1 MGLRGAAWGPMM
13 FINGSLVSSGP
24 AWQNSVL
31 EGHFHALVASLQCWV
46 RPRAQK
52 VYPSEPSLQ
61 AEGLPSPAVCGTL
74 FSLCTAC
81 PAEAMRLLW
90 LLPQTLSSSPRSMQH
105 VPPRFLCPW
114 KHYMQLFIHS
124 MSTKPHYKAA
134 GIQLG
139 SKQKRPCSQG
149 AYTLTGKCI
158 HERQC
163 SAMVYSQLRCPGACA
178 RGVQTVLSGPQGSL
192 VKVKSEL
199 QPEDK
204 MLM

>member
-1 MGLRGAAWGPMM
+1 M

-24 AWQNSVL
+24 SCQNSIL
-31 EGHFHALVASLQCWV
+31 EGHFHALVASLQCRV

-52 VYPSEPSLQ
+52 VHPSEPGLQ

-74 FSLCTAC
+74 FSLGTAC
-81 PAEAMRLLW
+81 PAEAVTLLW
-90 LLPQTLSSSPRSMQH
+90 LLPQTLSSFLPHSVQH
-105 VPPRFLCPW
+105 VPLRFLWPW

-158 HERQC
+158 HKRQC
-163 SAMVYSQLRCPGACA
+163 SAMVYSQP
-178 RGVQTVLSGPQGSL
+178 
-192 VKVKSEL
+192 
-199 QPEDK
+199 
-204 MLM
+204 